1 MIHNAAFDIGFMD
14 HEFRMLQQGIPKTET
29 FCTITDSLLMAR
41 RLFPGK
47 RNNLDALCS
56 RYEIDNSKRTL
67 HGALLDAGS
76 AEVYLAMTGGQTSI
90 AFQMEG
96 DTQQND
102 AAQEIQRIVRPA
114 TAMKVVYASDEEV
127 KAHEARLDLVAK
139 KGGSCLW
146 RGAPAE

>member
-1 MIHNAAFDIGFMD
+1 MPD
-14 HEFRMLQQGIPKTET
+14 L
-29 FCTITDSLLMAR
+29 
-41 RLFPGK
+41 
-47 RNNLDALCS
+47 
-56 RYEIDNSKRTL
+56 
-67 HGALLDAGS
+67 